1 MTVFYLNKCS
11 LFLWWQIWVFSSRYS
26 RLQRHIT
33 SFIFLSHF
41 QVPTCSRDSGHH
53 QVPAYGAR
61 SALWSPHYGKQREPR
76 YCCQLHT
83 VIYHFICLLGKT
95 DPLYYCFVCRVQTA
109 LWILYYL
116 FYVIFKA
123 YRIAMLLICL
133 CLSQGNH
140 SHSVSVSWGGSGA
153 LPTHVSEGT
162 TLRLSVKPGIAMCLL
177 IGSHSTILKARC
189 KSNFS

>member
-1 MTVFYLNKCS
+1 MANLN
-11 LFLWWQIWVFSSRYS
+11 L
-26 RLQRHIT
+26 LQTTASHNL
-33 SFIFLSHF
+33 IFPSHS

-61 SALWSPHYGKQREPR
+61 SALWSPHYDKQREPR

-95 DPLYYCFVCRVQTA
+95 EPLYYCFVCRLA
-109 LWILYYL
+109 YEYYILSCMWCL
-116 FYVIFKA
+116 K
-123 YRIAMLLICL
+123 RIGLLLLMCF

-140 SHSVSVSWGGSGA
+140 SHSVSVSRGGSGA

-162 TLRLSVKPGIAMCLL
+162 TLRLSVKSGIAMYLL
-177 IGSHSTILKARC
+177 IGSQFD
-189 KSNFS
+189 SNFS

>member
-11 LFLWWQIWVFSSRYS
+11 LFLWWQIWIFSSRYS

-95 DPLYYCFVCRVQTA
+95 DPLYYCFVCRLPYEYYIIFFMWFLKRIGLLCYWCASVCLRVIIHIVSQCHEEGLEHYLRMFLKVQ
-109 LWILYYL
+109 
-116 FYVIFKA
+116 
-123 YRIAMLLICL
+123 
-133 CLSQGNH
+133 H
-140 SHSVSVSWGGSGA
+140 
-153 LPTHVSEGT
+153 
-162 TLRLSVKPGIAMCLL
+162 
-177 IGSHSTILKARC
+177 
-189 KSNFS
+189 